1 MSTTPELRLADLL
14 TLLAVQRCGTIS
26 GASRELGVTPSQV
39 SKAISRIERYYG
51 VRLLSRGPR
60 GVVPTPAA
68 RRMLP
73 RIARAIEQIRATD
86 GTHGDRDPELELTM
100 AGPSYVLSY
109 VLSAVAGLLPRARV
123 RDLEL
128 APAYLRAYVA
138 EDVFDVALSP
148 GGMHSRPASWT
159 SDPVG
164 EVRTVLL
171 GRPSFVARLGPLPLT
186 AERVRTLPFIGPA
199 PLGRDRFVAV
209 SDNCPLSPEERIVA
223 HEVQTVGTALEFA
236 CQSDYLV
243 FGPAMAAARF
253 IESGALVEV
262 PVAGWDVRDP
272 LYVLCNRDRVLAR
285 VRTAVVRAAKDVLE
299 AS

>member
-1 MSTTPELRLADLL
+1 MATTPELRLADLL
-14 TLLAVQRCGTIS
+14 TLLAVQRSGTIS

-39 SKAISRIERYYG
+39 SKAITRIERFYG

-60 GVVPTPAA
+60 GVIPTPAA

-86 GTHGDRDPELELTM
+86 GSHGDRDPELELTV

-109 VLSAVAGLLPRARV
+109 VLSTVANLLPRARV
-123 RDLEL
+123 RGLEL

-138 EDVFDVALSP
+138 EDVFDVALAP
-148 GGMHSRPASWT
+148 GGMQSRPASWT

-171 GRPSFVARLGPLPLT
+171 GRPSFARRIGPMPLT
-186 AERVRTLPFIGPA
+186 VERVRALPFIGPA
-199 PLGRDRFVAV
+199 PVGRDRFVAV
-209 SDNCPLSPEERIVA
+209 SDNCPLTPEERIVA

-236 CQSDYLV
+236 AQEDFLV
-243 FGPAMAAARF
+243 FGPKIAASRF
-253 IESGALVEV
+253 LEEGALVEI
-262 PVAGWDVRDP
+262 PVSGWDVRDP
-272 LYVLCNRDRVLAR
+272 LFVLCNRDRVLAR